1 MAKIH
6 VPQFIELN
14 YLDFS
19 SEEGEF
25 YKKDI
30 YLFVGY
36 YGNIG
41 RYDLLGK
48 YNKDTNSF
56 SLSGVVYDE
65 TKYNNYLFGLYSE
78 TQDAINLKKSVKEFN
93 ESVNRNE
100 AKSKLKSIER
110 DGNGN
115 QRTALA
121 LARHGHCEG
130 LPVREKSRCRTYK
143 RMLETINKEK
153 KGGKK
158 TRKIKYI
165 FI

>member
-1 MAKIH
+1 MAQIH

-65 TKYNNYLFGLYSE
+65 TKYNDYLFGLYDE
-78 TQDAINLKKSVKEFN
+78 TQDAINKKKSVKEFN
-93 ESVNRNE
+93 ESVNII
-100 AKSKLKSIER
+100 KTKTKLKSIESR
-110 DGNGN
+110 GDGT
-115 QRTALA
+115 QRSILA
-121 LARHGHCEG
+121 LARHGSCET
-130 LPVREKSRCRTYK
+130 LVNPREKNMCRTYK

-158 TRKIKYI
+158 TRKIKHI
-165 FI
+165 

>member
-1 MAKIH
+1 MAQIH

-36 YGNIG
+36 YGNIP

-65 TKYNNYLFGLYSE
+65 TKYNNYLFGLYHE
-78 TQDAINLKKSVKEFN
+78 TQDAINLKKSVKDFN
-93 ESVNRNE
+93 ESINIINTKAKINSIQSRGDSTQRRILAIATHGSCETLVN
-100 AKSKLKSIER
+100 
-110 DGNGN
+110 
-115 QRTALA
+115 
-121 LARHGHCEG
+121 
-130 LPVREKSRCRTYK
+130 PREKGRCRNYK
-143 RMLETINKEK
+143 KMLETINKEK

-158 TRKIKYI
+158 TRKIKHI
-165 FI
+165 